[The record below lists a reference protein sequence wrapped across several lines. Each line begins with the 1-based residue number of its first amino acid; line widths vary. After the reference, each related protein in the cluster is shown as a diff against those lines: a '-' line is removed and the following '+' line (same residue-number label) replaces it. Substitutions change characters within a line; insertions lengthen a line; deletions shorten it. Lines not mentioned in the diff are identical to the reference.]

1 MSVHRALIQTIT
13 VTGLLLA
20 GLTVA
25 AATFS
30 LNSSPVAADPSEG
43 IIVRRTTLLVHDADI
58 SVAFYRDILGF
69 EVWYESEGTI
79 SGTGLPVAD
88 AEVGE
93 PTKFVIMKGNDPYM
107 GMVGL
112 LQYGNPKTH
121 ERLTAKPEMR
131 AGDFILMI
139 EIAGIDEVID
149 KLNERSHPIYK
160 LPETSRIKSVDDEW
174 DAKVMYVLDPD
185 GHMIELTERL
195 N

>member
-1 MSVHRALIQTIT
+1 MQTQAASKTIGIC
-13 VTGLLLA
+13 VFFCLLLMVIPA
-20 GLTVA
+20 PLFLA
-25 AATFS
+25 S
-30 LNSSPVAADPSEG
+30 ADPSEG
-43 IIVRRTTLLVHDADI
+43 IVVRRTTLLVHDAEV

-69 EVWYESEGTI
+69 EVWYESDGTI
-79 SGTGLPVAD
+79 TGTGLPVVD

-93 PTKFVIMKGNDPYM
+93 PTRFVIMKGNDPYM

-112 LQYGNPKTH
+112 LQYGNRKSH
-121 ERLTAKPEMR
+121 DRLTETPEMR

-139 EIAGIDEVID
+139 EMAGIDAIID
-149 KLNERSHPIYK
+149 KLKKQNHPIYK
-160 LPETSRIKSVDDEW
+160 MPETSRIKSVDDEW

>member
-1 MSVHRALIQTIT
+1 MPARRIILGPT
-13 VTGLLLA
+13 VRQSPFLFLLVVLA
-20 GLTVA
+20 TPLF
-25 AATFS
+25 FS
-30 LNSSPVAADPSEG
+30 AKQSQADPSEG
-43 IIVRRTTLLVHDADI
+43 IIVRRTTLLVHDAEI
-58 SVAFYRDILGF
+58 STAFYRDILGF
-69 EVWYESEGTI
+69 DVWYESDGKITG
-79 SGTGLPVAD
+79 SGLPVVD

-121 ERLTAKPEMR
+121 NRLTDTPEMR

-139 EIAGIDEVID
+139 EMANIDEVVD
-149 KLNERSHPIYK
+149 KLEKQNHPIYK
-160 LPETSRIKSVDDEW
+160 MPETSRIKSVDDEW